1 MSPNTAIDMNQLRE
15 EVLSDGADD
24 YFGLYEIIW
33 SLNGHYLG
41 LSRDQNLALTH
52 A

>member
-1 MSPNTAIDMNQLRE
+1 MSPNTAIDMNQLCE

-33 SLNGHYLG
+33 SLNGHYPG
-41 LSRDQNLALTH
+41 LSRDQKLALTH